1 MTVTVIITVF
11 GLMVM
16 VIRQRCER
24 RSCSVLPSLSSD
36 PGFFTRLLGLTFC
49 GGRRGRGLLRDQGRL
64 QLERWLLFP
73 VDGGNVFACL
83 HFMDIIVFVITV
95 VVITVRLS
103 RQVLV
108 VRLLMFV
115 LFVMCIIMIMCVL
128 HISIIMS
135 MFVVMTCRC
144 TSSWTGSSS
153 LLGAPCGLLFCVCM
167 VGVRLVVW
175 MTMAMAV
182 TMAMAFL
189 SG

>member
-1 MTVTVIITVF
+1 MTVIITMF

-24 RSCSVLPSLSSD
+24 RSCSVPPSLSSD
-36 PGFFTRLLGLTFC
+36 PEWFSFC

-73 VDGGNVFACL
+73 VDGGNVCACL

-128 HISIIMS
+128 HMSIIMS
-135 MFVVMTCRC
+135 MIVVVIMFVVMTCRC

-167 VGVRLVVW
+167 VGVGLVVW
-175 MTMAMAV
+175 MTMAMPV